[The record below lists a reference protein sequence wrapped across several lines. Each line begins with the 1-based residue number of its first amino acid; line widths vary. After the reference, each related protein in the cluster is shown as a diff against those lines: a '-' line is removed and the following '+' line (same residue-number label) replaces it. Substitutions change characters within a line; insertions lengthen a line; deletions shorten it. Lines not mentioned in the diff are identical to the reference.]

1 MPDVIQPF
9 LSATTVSIL
18 SNCWSVPAG
27 VVLLYFY
34 GKLHF
39 NTPTYPI
46 EMVVSAGGV
55 LTDKVRL
62 IAQAPP
68 KFTTRRSRYNSY
80 AWRYIALLELSF
92 VFIIF
97 CYTII
102 NDIARAEHVVVPDL
116 TSESLE
122 YRSIFALMVLTGVLS
137 SFPGLKQLDF
147 WILSSLHRA
156 AFIPDDVRDFAGR
169 LCQSRFEPP
178 LAVKTAVR
186 PTVSMRDTARVA
198 DGHASGSLE
207 KRIYELLC
215 LRQQI
220 QIIMKDDRYK
230 GFKSHLDQDFAE
242 VTSRSQNLRN
252 EVVTYLRSQERRFP
266 RMSPT

>member
-122 YRSIFALMVLTGVLS
+122 YRSIFALLVLTGVLS

-169 LCQSRFEPP
+169 LCQS
-178 LAVKTAVR
+178 
-186 PTVSMRDTARVA
+186 S
-198 DGHASGSLE
+198 
-207 KRIYELLC
+207 RIPSFFLT
-215 LRQQI
+215 QI
-220 QIIMKDDRYK
+220 
-230 GFKSHLDQDFAE
+230 
-242 VTSRSQNLRN
+242 
-252 EVVTYLRSQERRFP
+252 
-266 RMSPT
+266 